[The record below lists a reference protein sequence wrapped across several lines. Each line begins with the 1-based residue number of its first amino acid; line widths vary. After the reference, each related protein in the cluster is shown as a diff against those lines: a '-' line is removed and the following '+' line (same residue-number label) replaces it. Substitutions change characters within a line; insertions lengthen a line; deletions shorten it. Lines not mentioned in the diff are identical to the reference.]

1 MSKQL
6 RRTYLNVMSI
16 IAVFIILFLT
26 LFSYLE
32 IRQLREA
39 NQWVIHTHVIIE
51 TTADLLNNISFA
63 ESGQRG
69 YLLTNDKSYI
79 ASYSDE
85 IKNIN
90 KNLAILQNLVHDN
103 LKQFIRALSLAS
115 LLKERID
122 FLNYA
127 LTQYEKQGPSQ
138 AVKAVMTGQG
148 QHLTEKIRD
157 VAYEIISEE
166 NKLLTKRSTE
176 AFNSTLKTI
185 IWILLG
191 NFFSLAIIISC
202 LMVLNKHLNY
212 RQRAEKQ
219 IRDKEEELYRLAYFD
234 VLTNLPNRAALNE
247 KIEQIINGLADNQT
261 FALLLLNIDNFKNI
275 NDSLGHKLGDE
286 LLIVFAERL
295 GNFLPANSI
304 ISRIGGDEFVI
315 ILQNVEQIKDIVT
328 IVKKIQSF
336 FSDPQ
341 VVHNH
346 RVFVTGSIGISIYP
360 NNGTDAKSLLKNA
373 DIAMYRAKDL
383 GKNNYQF
390 CTPEMAIEVEERAMF
405 DYHLHQA
412 LQREEFILL
421 YQPKMS
427 LADGKIIGVEALI
440 RWNRPDGKL
449 ISPDYFISLAESN
462 GLIIPISA
470 WMVRTACY
478 QMKKWQEA
486 GLPIYNL
493 AINVSIRQFIIS
505 DFVGSTRDILQETG
519 LDPQFLELEITE
531 RILMENSYN
540 NFSTLLTLKSMGI
553 KITIDDFGTGYSS
566 LSYLRLFSLD
576 KIKIDKSFLQEI
588 QVSHPSSPIIKAIIV
603 MAHSLGIIVV
613 AEGVETALQAEV
625 LKSYHCDE
633 AQGFYYSH
641 PLPAQEIEKL
651 LTKL

>member
-1 MSKQL
+1 MSERL
-6 RRTYLNVMSI
+6 RRTYLNVMPI
-16 IAVFIILFLT
+16 LAVFIILFLT

-39 NQWVIHTHVIIE
+39 NQWVIHTHEIIE

-79 ASYSDE
+79 ASYSEE

-90 KNLAILQNLVHDN
+90 RNLTALQNLVHDN
-103 LKQFIRALSLAS
+103 LQQFTRVLTLSS

-122 FLNYA
+122 FLNYSLA
-127 LTQYEKQGPSQ
+127 LREKQGPSQ
-138 AVKAVMTGQG
+138 AVNIMMGQG
-148 QHLTEKIRD
+148 QHLTKKIREI
-157 VAYEIISEE
+157 AHEIITEE

-185 IWILLG
+185 IWVLLG
-191 NFFSLAIIISC
+191 NFFSLAIILFY
-202 LMVLNKHLNY
+202 LMLLNKQLNY

-219 IRDKEEELYRLAYFD
+219 IRDKEQELYKLAYFD
-234 VLTNLPNRAALNE
+234 TLTDLPNRAALND
-247 KIEQIINGLADNQT
+247 KIEQIINNLADNQT
-261 FALLLLNIDNFKNI
+261 FALLLINIDNFKNI

-295 GNFLPANSI
+295 GNLLPANSI

-315 ILQNVEQIKDIVT
+315 VLQNVEQIKDIVT

-346 RVFVTGSIGISIYP
+346 RIFVTGSIGISIYP

-373 DIAMYRAKDL
+373 DIAMYRAKEL

-427 LADGKIIGVEALI
+427 LADGKMIGVEALI

-486 GLPIYNL
+486 GLPIHNL
-493 AINVSIRQFIIS
+493 AINVSIRQFLIS

-519 LDPQFLELEITE
+519 LDPQYLELEITE

-540 NFSTLLTLKSMGI
+540 NFSTLLALKSMGI

-566 LSYLRLFSLD
+566 LSYLRLFAID

-588 QVSHPSSPIIKAIIV
+588 QISHPSSPIINAIIV

-641 PLPAQEIEKL
+641 PLPAHDIEKL
-651 LTKL
+651 FTKL